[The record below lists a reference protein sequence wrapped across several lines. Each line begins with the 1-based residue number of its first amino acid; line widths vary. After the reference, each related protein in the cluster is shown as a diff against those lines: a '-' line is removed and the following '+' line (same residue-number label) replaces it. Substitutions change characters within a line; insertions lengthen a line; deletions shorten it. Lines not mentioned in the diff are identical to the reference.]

1 MERSRRTRL
10 IVVALI
16 VVIAILVVRTVFGD
30 AIQGFL
36 DGVFAGSTN
45 GA

>member
-10 IVVALI
+10 IVIALI
-16 VVIAILVVRTVFGD
+16 VVIAIFIVRAVFGD

-36 DGVFAGSTN
+36 DGVVAGSTN